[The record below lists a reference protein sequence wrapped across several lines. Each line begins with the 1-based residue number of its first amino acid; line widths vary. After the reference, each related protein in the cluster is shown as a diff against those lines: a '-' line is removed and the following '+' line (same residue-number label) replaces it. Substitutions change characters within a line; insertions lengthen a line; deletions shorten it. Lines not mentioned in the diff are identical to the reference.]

1 MKLNS
6 FEHLNIKLQKKILNF
21 CFQKILREG
30 SSDDQKEEESDSF
43 KEELKKQNDFI
54 NYFIRVVNKIICMYA
69 VTRSKKIFAVTRSK
83 KILFIDI
90 MNKVLTAITH

>member
-21 CFQKILREG
+21 CFQKILRVG

-43 KEELKKQNDFI
+43 KEELKK
-54 NYFIRVVNKIICMYA
+54 A
-69 VTRSKKIFAVTRSK
+69 E
-83 KILFIDI
+83 
-90 MNKVLTAITH
+90 